1 MEARMT
7 GPDYG
12 STGTRQLALLAG
24 VAIMIAA
31 WCGPASISAHA
42 QSPKQLRT
50 RAEAVARHA
59 KPVPMVTVPAGWF
72 LMGTQAKPVP
82 SLALDGPL
90 DDTEVPQR
98 RIWLDA
104 YQIDRDEVSLGNY
117 LDAILKKPRAL
128 PPDLAELEVLRQLAE
143 FASLLL
149 RPKKP
154 PDKVVASWPAIKVTW
169 FEADTYCHAAGKR
182 LPSEAEWEKAA
193 RGETGL
199 LFPWGN
205 AAPDARRA
213 VFARVASKTSQNGP
227 LVKSVDSLPDGRS
240 PFGLHHMAG
249 NVAEWVEDW
258 SSADSYAS
266 MPDRNPTGPTD
277 GRSKV
282 VRGGSWKSTP
292 SLLRAATRGGAPPD
306 LRAPTIGFRC
316 AKSVSG
322 RMAP

>member
-1 MEARMT
+1 MT
-7 GPDYG
+7 RPADR
-12 STGTRQLALLAG
+12 STGTRALALLCS
-24 VAIMIAA
+24 VAIMLAA

-50 RAEAVARHA
+50 RAKVVARHA
-59 KPVPMVTVPAGWF
+59 KPAFMVTVPAGWF
-72 LMGTQAKPVP
+72 LMGTEAKAVS
-82 SLALDGPL
+82 SLALGGPF

-104 YQIDRDEVSLGNY
+104 YELDRDEVSLGKY
-117 LDAILKKPRAL
+117 LDGILQKPRAL
-128 PPDLAELEVLRQLAE
+128 PPDLAELELLRQLAE

-149 RPKKP
+149 RPKMP

-169 FEADTYCHAAGKR
+169 FDADTYCHTECER

-193 RGETGL
+193 RGKTGL

-205 AAPDARRA
+205 AAPDVQRA
-213 VFARVASKTSQNGP
+213 VFAQVASKNGP
-227 LVKSVDSLPDGRS
+227 LVKPVDSLPDGRS

-249 NVAEWVEDW
+249 NVAEWVEEW
-258 SSADSYAS
+258 SGTDSYAS
-266 MPDRNPTGPTD
+266 MPDRNPTGPTN

-292 SLLRAATRGGAPPD
+292 TLLRAATRGGAPPD
-306 LRAPTIGFRC
+306 ERATTIGFRC
-316 AKSVSG
+316 AKLVS
-322 RMAP
+322 